1 MQNTINKE
9 DVMLRMH
16 QIYKRFG
23 ALEVLKGID
32 LEVRRGEVLAIIGP
46 SGSGKST
53 LLRCLN
59 RLETIDQG
67 SIEIKGE
74 FLAVQNQEGH
84 AEYASSAKSRKLL
97 SCMGMVFQQFN
108 LFERR
113 TALQNVMEGL
123 IQVKKMPKAEA
134 QKLAEENLRKV
145 GLEDRM
151 DYYPKF
157 LSGGQKQ
164 RVGIARAMAMQPTL
178 LLLDEPTSAL
188 DPELVGEVQD
198 TILNAAKNKQT
209 MVLVSHE
216 MDFVYNVATKVLFLE
231 KGKIIEEGSPEEV
244 FHHPK
249 NPRTSEFLSRH
260 VKTIDIGSSN
270 D

>member
-1 MQNTINKE
+1 MIKISNLSKSFAGNVVLDNLNLEINE
-9 DVMLRMH
+9 GDVIAL
-16 QIYKRFG
+16 IG
-23 ALEVLKGID
+23 A
-32 LEVRRGEVLAIIGP
+32 
-46 SGSGKST
+46 SGAGKST
-53 LLRCLN
+53 FLRSIN
-59 RLETIDQG
+59 YLEEADIGQLEIDSFKVDFEHISKQ
-67 SIEIKGE
+67 EILE
-74 FLAVQNQEGH
+74 LR
-84 AEYASSAKSRKLL
+84 RKT
-97 SCMGMVFQQFN
+97 GMVFQQFN

-249 NPRTSEFLSRH
+249 NPRTSEFLSHH

>member
-1 MQNTINKE
+1 MIKISNLSKSFAGNVVLDNLNLEINE
-9 DVMLRMH
+9 GDVIAL
-16 QIYKRFG
+16 IG
-23 ALEVLKGID
+23 A
-32 LEVRRGEVLAIIGP
+32 
-46 SGSGKST
+46 SGAGKST
-53 LLRCLN
+53 FLRSIN
-59 RLETIDQG
+59 YLEEADSGQLEIDNFKVDFEHISKQ
-67 SIEIKGE
+67 EILE
-74 FLAVQNQEGH
+74 LR
-84 AEYASSAKSRKLL
+84 RKT
-97 SCMGMVFQQFN
+97 GMVFQQFN
-108 LFERR
+108 LFERC

-123 IQVKKMPKAEA
+123 IQVKKMSKADA

-260 VKTIDIGSSN
+260 VKSIDIGSSN

>member
-1 MQNTINKE
+1 MIKISNLSKSFAGNVVLDNLNLEINE
-9 DVMLRMH
+9 GDVIAL
-16 QIYKRFG
+16 IG
-23 ALEVLKGID
+23 A
-32 LEVRRGEVLAIIGP
+32 
-46 SGSGKST
+46 SGAGKST
-53 LLRCLN
+53 FLRSIN
-59 RLETIDQG
+59 YLEEADSGQLEIDNFKVDFEHISKQ
-67 SIEIKGE
+67 EILE
-74 FLAVQNQEGH
+74 LR
-84 AEYASSAKSRKLL
+84 RKT
-97 SCMGMVFQQFN
+97 GMVFQQFN

-123 IQVKKMPKAEA
+123 IQVKKMSKAEA

-244 FHHPK
+244 FHYPK

>member
-1 MQNTINKE
+1 MIKISNLSKSFAGNVVLDNLNLEINE
-9 DVMLRMH
+9 GDVIAL
-16 QIYKRFG
+16 IG
-23 ALEVLKGID
+23 A
-32 LEVRRGEVLAIIGP
+32 
-46 SGSGKST
+46 SGAGKST
-53 LLRCLN
+53 FLRSIN
-59 RLETIDQG
+59 YLEEADSGQLEIDSFKVDFEHISKQ
-67 SIEIKGE
+67 EILE
-74 FLAVQNQEGH
+74 LR
-84 AEYASSAKSRKLL
+84 RKT
-97 SCMGMVFQQFN
+97 GMVFQQFN

-123 IQVKKMPKAEA
+123 IQVKKIPKAEA

-145 GLEDRM
+145 GLENRM

>member
-1 MQNTINKE
+1 MIKISNLSKSFAGNVVLDNLNLEINE
-9 DVMLRMH
+9 GDVIAL
-16 QIYKRFG
+16 IG
-23 ALEVLKGID
+23 A
-32 LEVRRGEVLAIIGP
+32 
-46 SGSGKST
+46 SGAGKST
-53 LLRCLN
+53 FLRSIN
-59 RLETIDQG
+59 YLEEADSGQLEIDNFKVDFEHISKQ
-67 SIEIKGE
+67 EILE
-74 FLAVQNQEGH
+74 LR
-84 AEYASSAKSRKLL
+84 RKT
-97 SCMGMVFQQFN
+97 GMVFQQFN

-123 IQVKKMPKAEA
+123 IQVKKMSKSDAR
-134 QKLAEENLRKV
+134 KLAEENLRKV

>member
-1 MQNTINKE
+1 
-9 DVMLRMH
+9 
-16 QIYKRFG
+16 
-23 ALEVLKGID
+23 
-32 LEVRRGEVLAIIGP
+32 
-46 SGSGKST
+46 
-53 LLRCLN
+53 
-59 RLETIDQG
+59 
-67 SIEIKGE
+67 
-74 FLAVQNQEGH
+74 
-84 AEYASSAKSRKLL
+84 
-97 SCMGMVFQQFN
+97 MVFQQFN

-123 IQVKKMPKAEA
+123 IQVKKMSKADA

-260 VKTIDIGSSN
+260 VKSIDIGSSN

>member
-1 MQNTINKE
+1 MIKISNLSKSFAGNVVLDNLNLEINE
-9 DVMLRMH
+9 GDVIAL
-16 QIYKRFG
+16 IG
-23 ALEVLKGID
+23 A
-32 LEVRRGEVLAIIGP
+32 
-46 SGSGKST
+46 SGAGKST
-53 LLRCLN
+53 FLRSIN
-59 RLETIDQG
+59 YLEEADSGQLEIDSFKVDFEHISKQ
-67 SIEIKGE
+67 EILELRHKT
-74 FLAVQNQEGH
+74 
-84 AEYASSAKSRKLL
+84 
-97 SCMGMVFQQFN
+97 GMVFQQFN

>member
-1 MQNTINKE
+1 MIKISNLSKSFAGNVVLDNLNLEINE
-9 DVMLRMH
+9 GDVIAL
-16 QIYKRFG
+16 IG
-23 ALEVLKGID
+23 A
-32 LEVRRGEVLAIIGP
+32 
-46 SGSGKST
+46 SGAGKST
-53 LLRCLN
+53 FLRSIN
-59 RLETIDQG
+59 YLEEADSGQLEIDNFKVDFEHISKQ
-67 SIEIKGE
+67 EILE
-74 FLAVQNQEGH
+74 LR
-84 AEYASSAKSRKLL
+84 RKT
-97 SCMGMVFQQFN
+97 GMVFQQFN

>member
-1 MQNTINKE
+1 MIKISNLSKSFAGNVVLDNLNLEINE
-9 DVMLRMH
+9 GDVIAL
-16 QIYKRFG
+16 IG
-23 ALEVLKGID
+23 A
-32 LEVRRGEVLAIIGP
+32 
-46 SGSGKST
+46 SGAGKST
-53 LLRCLN
+53 FLRSIN
-59 RLETIDQG
+59 YLEEADRGQLEIDNFKVDFEHISKQ
-67 SIEIKGE
+67 EILE
-74 FLAVQNQEGH
+74 LR
-84 AEYASSAKSRKLL
+84 RKT
-97 SCMGMVFQQFN
+97 GMVFQQFN

-123 IQVKKMPKAEA
+123 IQVKKMSKAEA

>member
-1 MQNTINKE
+1 MIKISNLSKSFAGNVVLDNLNLEINE
-9 DVMLRMH
+9 GDVIAL
-16 QIYKRFG
+16 IG
-23 ALEVLKGID
+23 A
-32 LEVRRGEVLAIIGP
+32 
-46 SGSGKST
+46 SGAGKST
-53 LLRCLN
+53 FLRSIN
-59 RLETIDQG
+59 YLEEADSGQLEIDNFKVDFEHISKQ
-67 SIEIKGE
+67 EILE
-74 FLAVQNQEGH
+74 LR
-84 AEYASSAKSRKLL
+84 RKT
-97 SCMGMVFQQFN
+97 GMVFQQFN

-123 IQVKKMPKAEA
+123 IQVKKMPKVEA

-151 DYYPKF
+151 NYYPKF

-260 VKTIDIGSSN
+260 VRTIDIGSSN

>member
-1 MQNTINKE
+1 MIKISNLSKSFAGNVVLDNLNLEINE
-9 DVMLRMH
+9 GDVIAL
-16 QIYKRFG
+16 IG
-23 ALEVLKGID
+23 A
-32 LEVRRGEVLAIIGP
+32 
-46 SGSGKST
+46 SGAGKST
-53 LLRCLN
+53 FLRSIN
-59 RLETIDQG
+59 YLEEADSGQLEIDNFKVDFEHISKQ
-67 SIEIKGE
+67 EILE
-74 FLAVQNQEGH
+74 LR
-84 AEYASSAKSRKLL
+84 RKT
-97 SCMGMVFQQFN
+97 GMVFQQFN

-123 IQVKKMPKAEA
+123 IQVKKMSKAEA

-260 VKTIDIGSSN
+260 VKTIDIESSN

>member
-1 MQNTINKE
+1 MIKISNLSKAFAGNVVLDNLNLEINE
-9 DVMLRMH
+9 GDVIAL
-16 QIYKRFG
+16 IG
-23 ALEVLKGID
+23 A
-32 LEVRRGEVLAIIGP
+32 
-46 SGSGKST
+46 SGAGKST
-53 LLRCLN
+53 FLRSIN
-59 RLETIDQG
+59 YLEEADSGQLEIDSFKVDFEHISKQ
-67 SIEIKGE
+67 EILE
-74 FLAVQNQEGH
+74 LR
-84 AEYASSAKSRKLL
+84 RKT
-97 SCMGMVFQQFN
+97 GMVFQQFN

>member
-1 MQNTINKE
+1 MIKISNLSKSFAGNVVLDNLNLEINE
-9 DVMLRMH
+9 GDVIAL
-16 QIYKRFG
+16 IG
-23 ALEVLKGID
+23 A
-32 LEVRRGEVLAIIGP
+32 
-46 SGSGKST
+46 SGAGKST
-53 LLRCLN
+53 FLRSIN
-59 RLETIDQG
+59 YLEEADSGQL
-67 SIEIKGE
+67 EINSFKVDFE
-74 FLAVQNQEGH
+74 HISKQEIL
-84 AEYASSAKSRKLL
+84 ELRRKT
-97 SCMGMVFQQFN
+97 GMVFQQFN

-216 MDFVYNVATKVLFLE
+216 MDFVYNVATKVLCLE

>member
-1 MQNTINKE
+1 MIKISNLSKSFAGNVVLDNLNLEINE
-9 DVMLRMH
+9 GDVIAL
-16 QIYKRFG
+16 IG
-23 ALEVLKGID
+23 A
-32 LEVRRGEVLAIIGP
+32 
-46 SGSGKST
+46 SGAGKST
-53 LLRCLN
+53 FLRSIN
-59 RLETIDQG
+59 YLEEADSGQLEIDSFKVDFEHISKQ
-67 SIEIKGE
+67 EILE
-74 FLAVQNQEGH
+74 LR
-84 AEYASSAKSRKLL
+84 RKT
-97 SCMGMVFQQFN
+97 GMVFQQFN

-123 IQVKKMPKAEA
+123 IQVKKMSKAEA

>member
-1 MQNTINKE
+1 MIKISNLSKSFAGNVVLDNLNLEINE
-9 DVMLRMH
+9 GDVIAL
-16 QIYKRFG
+16 IG
-23 ALEVLKGID
+23 A
-32 LEVRRGEVLAIIGP
+32 
-46 SGSGKST
+46 SGAGKST
-53 LLRCLN
+53 FLRSIN
-59 RLETIDQG
+59 YLEEADSGQLEIDNFKVDFEHISKQ
-67 SIEIKGE
+67 EILE
-74 FLAVQNQEGH
+74 LR
-84 AEYASSAKSRKLL
+84 RKT
-97 SCMGMVFQQFN
+97 GMVFQQFN
-108 LFERR
+108 LFERH

-123 IQVKKMPKAEA
+123 IQVKKMSKADA

-216 MDFVYNVATKVLFLE
+216 MDFVDNVATKVLFLE

>member
-1 MQNTINKE
+1 MIKISNLSKSFAGNVVLDNLNLEINE
-9 DVMLRMH
+9 GDVIAL
-16 QIYKRFG
+16 IG
-23 ALEVLKGID
+23 A
-32 LEVRRGEVLAIIGP
+32 
-46 SGSGKST
+46 SGAGKST
-53 LLRCLN
+53 FLRSIN
-59 RLETIDQG
+59 YLEEADSGQLEIDNFKVDFEHISKQ
-67 SIEIKGE
+67 EILE
-74 FLAVQNQEGH
+74 LR
-84 AEYASSAKSRKLL
+84 RKT
-97 SCMGMVFQQFN
+97 GMVFQQFN

-123 IQVKKMPKAEA
+123 IQVKKMSKADA
-134 QKLAEENLRKV
+134 RKLAEENLRKV

-231 KGKIIEEGSPEEV
+231 KGKNIEEGSPEEV

>member
-1 MQNTINKE
+1 MIKISNLSKSFAGNVVLDNLNLEINE
-9 DVMLRMH
+9 GDVIAL
-16 QIYKRFG
+16 IG
-23 ALEVLKGID
+23 A
-32 LEVRRGEVLAIIGP
+32 
-46 SGSGKST
+46 SGAGKST
-53 LLRCLN
+53 FLRSIN
-59 RLETIDQG
+59 YLEEADSGQLEIDSFKVDFEHISKQ
-67 SIEIKGE
+67 EILE
-74 FLAVQNQEGH
+74 LR
-84 AEYASSAKSRKLL
+84 RKT
-97 SCMGMVFQQFN
+97 GMVFQQFN

-123 IQVKKMPKAEA
+123 IQVKKMSKADA

>member
-1 MQNTINKE
+1 MIKISNLSKSFAGNVVLDNLNLEINE
-9 DVMLRMH
+9 GDVIAL
-16 QIYKRFG
+16 IG
-23 ALEVLKGID
+23 A
-32 LEVRRGEVLAIIGP
+32 
-46 SGSGKST
+46 SGAGKST
-53 LLRCLN
+53 FLRSIN
-59 RLETIDQG
+59 YLEEADSGQLEIDNFKVDFEHISKQ
-67 SIEIKGE
+67 EILE
-74 FLAVQNQEGH
+74 LR
-84 AEYASSAKSRKLL
+84 RKT
-97 SCMGMVFQQFN
+97 GMVFQQFN

-123 IQVKKMPKAEA
+123 IQVKKMSKVEA

>member
-1 MQNTINKE
+1 MIKISNLSKSFAGNVVLDNLNLEINE
-9 DVMLRMH
+9 GDVIAL
-16 QIYKRFG
+16 IG
-23 ALEVLKGID
+23 A
-32 LEVRRGEVLAIIGP
+32 
-46 SGSGKST
+46 SGAGKST
-53 LLRCLN
+53 FLRSIN
-59 RLETIDQG
+59 YLEEADSGQL
-67 SIEIKGE
+67 EINSFKVDFE
-74 FLAVQNQEGH
+74 HISKQEIL
-84 AEYASSAKSRKLL
+84 ELRRKT
-97 SCMGMVFQQFN
+97 GMVFQQFN

>member
-1 MQNTINKE
+1 MIKISNLSKSFAGNVVLDNLNLDINE
-9 DVMLRMH
+9 GDVIAL
-16 QIYKRFG
+16 IG
-23 ALEVLKGID
+23 A
-32 LEVRRGEVLAIIGP
+32 
-46 SGSGKST
+46 SGAGKST
-53 LLRCLN
+53 FLRSIN
-59 RLETIDQG
+59 YLEEADSGQLEIDNFKVDFEHISKQ
-67 SIEIKGE
+67 EILE
-74 FLAVQNQEGH
+74 LR
-84 AEYASSAKSRKLL
+84 RKT
-97 SCMGMVFQQFN
+97 GMVFQQFN

-123 IQVKKMPKAEA
+123 IQVKKMSKADA
-134 QKLAEENLRKV
+134 RKLAEENLRKV

>member
-1 MQNTINKE
+1 MIKISNLSKSFAGNVVLDNLNLEINE
-9 DVMLRMH
+9 GDVIAL
-16 QIYKRFG
+16 IG
-23 ALEVLKGID
+23 A
-32 LEVRRGEVLAIIGP
+32 
-46 SGSGKST
+46 SGAGKST
-53 LLRCLN
+53 FLRSIN
-59 RLETIDQG
+59 YLEEADSGQLEIDNFKVDFEYISKQ
-67 SIEIKGE
+67 EILE
-74 FLAVQNQEGH
+74 LR
-84 AEYASSAKSRKLL
+84 RKT
-97 SCMGMVFQQFN
+97 GMVFQQFN

-123 IQVKKMPKAEA
+123 IQVKKMSKAEA

>member
-1 MQNTINKE
+1 MIKISNLSKSFAGNVVLDNLNLEINE
-9 DVMLRMH
+9 GDVIAL
-16 QIYKRFG
+16 IG
-23 ALEVLKGID
+23 A
-32 LEVRRGEVLAIIGP
+32 
-46 SGSGKST
+46 SGAGKST
-53 LLRCLN
+53 FLRSIN
-59 RLETIDQG
+59 YLEEADSGQLEIDNFKVDFEHISKQ
-67 SIEIKGE
+67 EILE
-74 FLAVQNQEGH
+74 LR
-84 AEYASSAKSRKLL
+84 RKT
-97 SCMGMVFQQFN
+97 GMVFQQFN

-123 IQVKKMPKAEA
+123 IQVKKMSKADA
-134 QKLAEENLRKV
+134 RKLAEENLRKV

-178 LLLDEPTSAL
+178 LLLDEPISAL